1 MKRIGL
7 LYEKMKRFSDA
18 SEQYKKVS
26 DLLPQENTD
35 ARNKIQKMIS
45 NADQGIENTTEN
57 TNDSTAT
64 NQ

>member
-1 MKRIGL
+1 
-7 LYEKMKRFSDA
+7 MKRFSDA